1 LAFDFQASILNDYEV
16 FDGLETVEVRLPGS
30 TAWVEVEGVLRRSTR
45 IRDANAATSV
55 GRDTNAIA
63 REGHS
68 GDYTAQDV
76 QMHIP
81 RALFPTAPP
90 LGTAIRDASEIVW
103 VCIDDTKNTL
113 QTRWTP
119 RVRLLTLEERLS
131 SRVSIQMARAGED
144 SAGTPRPLW
153 IEIHSGV
160 AARITPMRVEP
171 DEGSDLS
178 RQTASVV
185 IILGEEIEFN
195 SIDEY
200 RVVAD
205 DGKIY
210 HVDSADTYDR
220 LEFLPQ
226 LYAHEATPL
235 FQD

>member
-1 LAFDFQASILNDYEV
+1 LVFDFQASILNDYEV
-16 FDGLETVEVRLPGS
+16 FDGLETVEIRLPGS
-30 TAWVEVEGVLRRSTR
+30 TAWVEVDGVLRRSTR

-81 RALFPTAPP
+81 RALFATCPP

-144 SAGTPRPLW
+144 SAGTPRPVW

-160 AARITPMRVEP
+160 AARITPMRIEP
-171 DEGSDLS
+171 EEGGDVS
-178 RQTASVV
+178 RQMSTVV
-185 IILGEEIEFN
+185 VVLGQEIEFN
-195 SIDEY
+195 AINEY

-205 DGKIY
+205 DGRIY
-210 HVDSADTYDR
+210 MVDQADTYDK

-226 LYAHEATPL
+226 LYAHEATQL